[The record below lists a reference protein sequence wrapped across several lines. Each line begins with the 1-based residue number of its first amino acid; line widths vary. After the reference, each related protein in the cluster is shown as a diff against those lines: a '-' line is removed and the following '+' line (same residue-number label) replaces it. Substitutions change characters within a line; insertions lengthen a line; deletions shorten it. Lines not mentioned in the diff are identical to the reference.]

1 MGKVECRMEKK
12 NKSQDN
18 GRAKTEKKKKKLVAK
33 VVSVRKK
40 RTAGTRAVQLEGQCG
55 MWTGEFREGSG
66 LGQCLL

>member
-1 MGKVECRMEKK
+1 MGGLKLK
-12 NKSQDN
+12 
-18 GRAKTEKKKKKLVAK
+18 KKKKKLVAK